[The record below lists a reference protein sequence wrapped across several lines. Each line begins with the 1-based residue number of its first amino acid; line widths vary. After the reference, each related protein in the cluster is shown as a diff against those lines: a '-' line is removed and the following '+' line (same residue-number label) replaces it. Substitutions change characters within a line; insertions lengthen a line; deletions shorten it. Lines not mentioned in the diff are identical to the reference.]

1 LLKVKMRPNKKRSI
15 KMKLKKVPKQEP
27 EEEDD
32 IITSEEDEEDS
43 QEEHEPQTSYRSPAG
58 TGTGM

>member
-1 LLKVKMRPNKKRSI
+1 
-15 KMKLKKVPKQEP
+15 MKLKKVPKQEP

-58 TGTGM
+58 TGTGMWQTQLHFNFVLWF

>member
-1 LLKVKMRPNKKRSI
+1 
-15 KMKLKKVPKQEP
+15 MKLKKVPKREP

-58 TGTGM
+58 TGTGIM